1 MGGIDGVNGVG
12 KKEFTQHTDGI
23 KFEEQQMNSVYGNG
37 YKGTE
42 KVSAEETVKQ
52 KQNAARLNAEQKEMD
67 DKGITDP
74 KERAQ
79 YLQKKD
85 IETGRLKW
93 VPEQNAM
100 FGLLKTG
107 GYYEYRTEDEGLYGA
122 EKYADVAARYGFST
136 DKFRKDGN
144 YVSADGRIYDGKLK
158 LKPDGMPLPAE

>member
-1 MGGIDGVNGVG
+1 MGIDGVNGVG
-12 KKEFTQHTDGI
+12 KAGLPQQLEGLKQ
-23 KFEEQQMNSVYGNG
+23 EEQSLNSIHGSG
-37 YKGTE
+37 YKTTE
-42 KVSAEETVKQ
+42 KVSDEEVVKQ
-52 KQNAARLNAEQKEMD
+52 KQNAARLLAEQNEMD

-79 YLQKKD
+79 YLQQKD
-85 IETGRLKW
+85 IAAGRLKW
-93 VPEQNAM
+93 VPEQNGL

-136 DKFRKDGN
+136 DKFKKDGN

-158 LKPDGMPLPAE
+158 LKPDGMPSPAE